1 MTDSSFVQGARVEVR
16 DEEWMVRQS
25 QATDHD
31 GTMVKVVGV
40 SDLVRDVEATFFTK
54 LDDIRPI
61 LPEDTELVTE
71 SSSHYA
77 QSRLFLEAILRR
89 TPLARTERGLAMSES
104 FLLTPMTYQQRPA
117 ERALA
122 GLRPRILIAD
132 VVGLGKT
139 LEIGLTLAE
148 LIRRG
153 RGERILVV
161 TPQHV
166 LEQFQRELWTRFSI
180 PLLRMDS
187 VGISRIQ
194 QQLPAG
200 RNPFTVH
207 KRVIIS
213 IDTLKNQS
221 AYRHH
226 LENLHWDAVVL
237 DESHNLVGGK
247 KKSQRRE
254 LAELLAKK
262 TDALLLASA
271 TPHNG
276 DAESFAGLID
286 LLDPTAIADKKHYS
300 AADISDLYIRRTKV
314 DKEVRGEIYGR
325 WADRGEPRLVEV
337 EPSPAEEAVFA
348 EFAATWDPRT
358 CTVIGPE
365 RRLFPF
371 TLIKAFLS
379 SPAALAETIRNR
391 LKAATGAEAE
401 ALRRLEALN
410 AEIRVPAKLHAL
422 AERLQQIGV
431 GPKSPER
438 VVVFSERIDTVKWLA
453 KQIPALTGLEP
464 AQVEILHGGLS
475 DTEQQKVVEQFQL
488 GTSALRVLVTGD
500 IASEGVNFH
509 QHCHQLVHWDVPWSM
524 IRIEQRNGRIDRYG
538 QMKEPEFTAL
548 LLKSAAFAD
557 FDDTRVSGKLVH
569 KAATA
574 AAALGSVEAAA
585 LDVDSTIESKRI
597 LESLIAGH
605 GIDETVPDPTE
616 PDPGDLLSML
626 NTSADIRGDAADEA
640 PETAEQP
647 RLFSGTREFVETA
660 LDVLGVDADWQDDT
674 LMITPP
680 DDLKQR
686 LQVLPPS
693 YLKEHKVTERLWVT
707 CNRDFARA
715 RLEKAVNDSDMA
727 WPDTAYLSDLHPLV
741 EWLVDKALVRL
752 GRGKAPIIRCDVPET
767 VFGIQGVYTN
777 RAGQPAV
784 VEWMTVTGLDRDEP
798 AVAGDLISRLH
809 TAGVGPQMA
818 NPNQPID
825 TAPLQAL
832 VKPAITAARGFLER
846 RRAEADALI
855 EAEITER
862 RERLGAW
869 TQAALEGFDRL
880 QPNAGRRK
888 SAVSHT
894 ADEQRQHIE
903 KLATDG
909 LPLLR
914 VLAVLLP
921 ED

>member
-1 MTDSSFVQGARVEVR
+1 MTENSFVQGARVEVR
-16 DEEWMVRQS
+16 DEEWMVLDSRG
-25 QATDHD
+25 TDHD
-31 GTMVKVVGV
+31 GAKLKVVGV
-40 SDLVRDVEATFFTK
+40 SDLVRGVEATFFTE
-54 LDDIRPI
+54 LDDVELIR
-61 LPEDTELVTE
+61 PEDTELVTE
-71 SSSHYA
+71 GSSRYA
-77 QSRLFLEAILRR
+77 QSRLFLEAVLRR

-104 FLLTPMTYQQRPA
+104 FLLNPMTYQQRPA
-117 ERALA
+117 EQALA

-166 LEQFQRELWTRFSI
+166 LEQFQREMWTRFSI

-213 IDTLKNQS
+213 IDTLKNES

-226 LENLHWDAVVL
+226 LENLQWDVVVL
-237 DESHNLVGGK
+237 DESHNLVGGQ
-247 KKSQRRE
+247 KKSQRRI

-276 DAESFAGLID
+276 NAESFAGLID

-300 AADISDLYIRRTKV
+300 AADINDLYIRRTKV
-314 DKEVRGEIYGR
+314 DDEVRGEIYGR
-325 WADRGEPRLVEV
+325 WADRGEPRLVDV
-337 EPSPAEEAVFA
+337 DPSAAEEAVFA
-348 EFAATWDPRT
+348 EFARTWDPRT

-379 SPAALAETIRNR
+379 SPAALAETVKNR
-391 LKAATGAEAE
+391 LKAATGTEAE
-401 ALRRLEALN
+401 ALRRLAGLN
-410 AEIRVPAKLHAL
+410 DAITAPAKLHAL
-422 AERLQQIGV
+422 ASRLKEIGI

-453 KQIPALTGLEP
+453 AQIPAITGLKPNQIE
-464 AQVEILHGGLS
+464 VLHGGLS

-488 GTSALRVLVTGD
+488 GSSKLRVLVTGD

-538 QMKEPEFTAL
+538 QMHEPQFTAL
-548 LLKSAAFAD
+548 LLKSGAFAD
-557 FDDTRVSGKLVH
+557 FDDTRVSGKLVR

-585 LDVDSTIESKRI
+585 LDVDSAVESRRI
-597 LESLIAGH
+597 LEGLIAGR
-605 GIDETVPDPTE
+605 GIDETVPDVTE
-616 PDPGDLLSML
+616 PDPGDLLSMI
-626 NTSADIRGDAADEA
+626 NGPAAARGAAQQS
-640 PETAEQP
+640 PPLTATQP
-647 RLFSGTREFVETA
+647 RLFAGTQEFVETA
-660 LDVLGVDADWQDDT
+660 LADLGIEADWEGET

-680 DDLKQR
+680 EDLKQR
-686 LQVLPPS
+686 LQVLPPA

-707 CNRDFARA
+707 CDRDHAQK
-715 RLEKAVNDSDMA
+715 RLDKAVDDTDMA
-727 WPDTAYLSDLHPLV
+727 WPDTAFLSDLHPLV
-741 EWLVDKALVRL
+741 EWLVDKALVKL
-752 GRGKAPIIRCDVPET
+752 GRGKAPIIRCDVPEP

-777 RAGQPAV
+777 KAGQPAV
-784 VEWMTVTGLDRDEP
+784 VEWMTVTGFDTEP
-798 AVAGDLISRLH
+798 AVSGDLIERLH
-809 TAGVGPQMA
+809 TAGVGPHMA
-818 NPNQPID
+818 NSNQPLD
-825 TAPLQAL
+825 RAPLQAL
-832 VKPAITAARGFLER
+832 VKPAITAARAFLEG
-846 RRAEADALI
+846 RRAEADAAI
-855 EAEITER
+855 AAEIAKHQEH
-862 RERLGAW
+862 LGDW
-869 TQAALEGFDRL
+869 QQAALENFDDL
-880 QPNAGRRK
+880 LPNAGRRR
-888 SAVSHT
+888 STVTDT
-894 ADEQRQHIE
+894 AADQRRHIE

-914 VLAVLLP
+914 VLAVLVP
-921 ED
+921 QG

>member
-1 MTDSSFVQGARVEVR
+1 MSENSFVQGARVEVR
-16 DEEWMVRQS
+16 DEEWMVRHS
-25 QATDHD
+25 QGTDHD
-31 GTMVKVVGV
+31 GTMLKVVGV
-40 SDLVRDVEATFFTK
+40 SDLVRDVEATFFTE
-54 LDDIRPI
+54 LDEVVPIR
-61 LPEDTELVTE
+61 PEDTELVTE
-71 SSSHYA
+71 GSSRYA
-77 QSRLFLEAILRR
+77 QSRLFLEAVLRR
-89 TPLARTERGLAMSES
+89 TPLARTERGLAMSGR
-104 FLLTPMTYQQRPA
+104 FLLNPMTYQQRPA
-117 ERALA
+117 EQALA

-166 LEQFQRELWTRFSI
+166 LEQFQREMWTRFSI

-213 IDTLKNQS
+213 IDTLKNES

-226 LENLHWDAVVL
+226 LENLQWDAVVL
-237 DESHNLVGGK
+237 DESHNLVGGQ
-247 KKSQRRE
+247 KKSQRRI
-254 LAELLAKK
+254 LAELLASR

-276 DAESFAGLID
+276 NAESFAGLID

-300 AADISDLYIRRTKV
+300 AADINDLYIRRTKV
-314 DKEVRGEIYGR
+314 DDEVRGEIYGR
-325 WADRGEPRLVEV
+325 WADRGEPRLVDV
-337 EPSPAEEAVFA
+337 TPDAAEEAVFT
-348 EFAATWDPRT
+348 EFARTWDPRT

-379 SPAALAETIRNR
+379 SPAALTETVKNR
-391 LKAATGAEAE
+391 LKAATGPEAE
-401 ALRRLEALN
+401 ALRRLAELN
-410 AEIRVPAKLHAL
+410 DRIAAPAKLHAL
-422 AERLQQIGV
+422 AARLKEIGV
-431 GPKSPER
+431 GPKSGER

-453 KQIPALTGLEP
+453 KQIPTLTGLKP
-464 AQVEILHGGLS
+464 DQVEVLHGGLS

-488 GTSALRVLVTGD
+488 GSSRLRVLVTGD

-538 QMKEPEFTAL
+538 QLHEPQFTAL
-548 LLKSAAFAD
+548 LLKSEAFAE
-557 FDDTRVSGKLVH
+557 FDDTRVSGKLVR

-585 LDVDSTIESKRI
+585 LDVDSAVESRRI
-597 LESLIAGH
+597 LESLIAGC
-605 GIDETVPDPTE
+605 GIDETVPDVTE
-616 PDPGDLLSML
+616 PKPGDLFSML
-626 NTSADIRGDAADEA
+626 NGSADARGAAPVEPPA
-640 PETAEQP
+640 QATQP
-647 RLFSGTREFVETA
+647 RLFAGTQEFVETA
-660 LDVLGVDADWQDDT
+660 LDVLGIEADWEGET

-680 DDLKQR
+680 EDLKQR

-693 YLKEHKVTERLWVT
+693 YLKEHKVTERLRVT
-707 CNRDFARA
+707 CDRDLAQK
-715 RLEKAVNDSDMA
+715 RLDKAVDDTDMA

-767 VFGIQGVYTN
+767 VFAIQGVYTN
-777 RAGQPAV
+777 KAGQPAV
-784 VEWMTVTGLDRDEP
+784 VEWMTVTALDRSEP
-798 AVAGDLISRLH
+798 DVRGDLIERLH
-809 TAGVGPQMA
+809 TAGVGPRMA
-818 NPNQPID
+818 NSAQPLD
-825 TAPLQAL
+825 TAPFQAL
-832 VKPAITAARGFLER
+832 VKPAIVAARGYLEGR
-846 RRAEADALI
+846 RDAADAAI
-855 EAEITER
+855 AAEIAKHQ
-862 RERLGAW
+862 ERLGDW
-869 TQAALEGFDRL
+869 QQAALEGFDGL
-880 QPNAGRRK
+880 LPNTGRRK
-888 SAVSHT
+888 ASVTDT
-894 ADEQRQHIE
+894 AADQRRHIE

-914 VLAVLLP
+914 VLAVLVP
-921 ED
+921 QG